1 MSWDPDQEE
10 LAQPVK
16 VHVSTSVAQE
26 IGDLRVFP
34 NTQLRAA
41 SNLSETLS
49 QHPLFILTAGSPAL
63 ALRRPLI
70 WELPSDQ
77 ADPFMVLQ
85 G

>member
-16 VHVSTSVAQE
+16 VHVSMSVAWE
-26 IGDLRVFP
+26 IGDIRVSP

-41 SNLSETLS
+41 SNLLKTLS
-49 QHPLFILTAGSPAL
+49 QRPLFILTAGSPAL
-63 ALRRPLI
+63 ALRRPLN

-77 ADPFMVLQ
+77 TDPFMVLQ